1 MSDLIQ
7 KKKEYLLAIP
17 DAVNLV
23 DASKLVAKWFVHFQD
38 NAWFSKSKPKF
49 QLENYI
55 CFHEDFRHAVY
66 LDKDKFYLVDIT
78 KPRTVFGSSVTME
91 ILIITEILTD
101 ATDDAYKENASIS
114 GNNFFRKYKGS
125 EKNFLETITKY
136 DEVANETFTDKVKE
150 LQQKIAENASEKS
163 KQDEDNHLG
172 ADAKRQQAEIEQFY
186 LFKDEKIY
194 VGDLVSIKHST
205 EKGRVVY
212 YVFAENFDRDS
223 NIAQVAMNFPDML
236 SDEYSAR
243 EKEIAELEIRNI
255 PKESLV
261 LEEKGED
268 RALEEEMI
276 SHEYLS
282 SFNETAQH
290 SGCRSKS
297 AYILY
302 YMQSLILNGSIKA
315 WGRVEG
321 FSSLSD
327 YYRKMTVNE
336 LKLKCRASGL
346 MTNGKKADLV
356 SRLAGNKVGES
367 AIKWV

>member
-1 MSDLIQ
+1 MCIRD
-7 KKKEYLLAIP
+7 
-17 DAVNLV
+17 
-23 DASKLVAKWFVHFQD
+23 
-38 NAWFSKSKPKF
+38 
-49 QLENYI
+49 
-55 CFHEDFRHAVY
+55 R
-66 LDKDKFYLVDIT
+66 
-78 KPRTVFGSSVTME
+78 
-91 ILIITEILTD
+91 
-101 ATDDAYKENASIS
+101 
-114 GNNFFRKYKGS
+114 
-125 EKNFLETITKY
+125 
-136 DEVANETFTDKVKE
+136 
-150 LQQKIAENASEKS
+150 
-163 KQDEDNHLG
+163 DEDNHLG

-236 SDEYSAR
+236 SDEYFAR

-276 SHEYLS
+276 GHKYLS

-302 YMQSLILNGSIKA
+302 HMNSKGSIKA
-315 WGRVEG
+315 WGELEG
-321 FSSLSD
+321 FSSWSD
-327 YYRKMTVNE
+327 SYKKKTVDE
-336 LKLKCRASGL
+336 LKVQCRAFGL
-346 MTNGKKADLV
+346 MTSGKKADLV
-356 SRLAGNKVGES
+356 SRLARRMRKV
-367 AIKWV
+367 